1 MHQGLVSL
9 LRILFR
15 WGLLQ
20 QKALP
25 AAAIYPELCSGAE
38 IWRFDPVEYP
48 AAESGLLL
56 GVLRNGGRAG
66 FGLAGRAGQL
76 ALSGSARS
84 AGALMASG
92 SSPTVML

>member
-25 AAAIYPELCSGAE
+25 AAAIYPKLILARELK
-38 IWRFDPVEYP
+38 Y
-48 AAESGLLL
+48 
-56 GVLRNGGRAG
+56 
-66 FGLAGRAGQL
+66 
-76 ALSGSARS
+76 
-84 AGALMASG
+84 GALIRWSTPLLRAAYW
-92 SSPTVML
+92 